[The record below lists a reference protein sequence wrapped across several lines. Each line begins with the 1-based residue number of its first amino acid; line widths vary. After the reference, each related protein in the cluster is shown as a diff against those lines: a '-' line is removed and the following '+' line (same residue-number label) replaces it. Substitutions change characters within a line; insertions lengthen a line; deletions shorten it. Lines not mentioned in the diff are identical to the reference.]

1 MDWNTLLTA
10 SIPAVISYLV
20 SRNQT
25 NAKLKEIEA
34 TNNAELE
41 KIKLTHELELQK
53 LKEEAQINDQYLQNQ
68 AMQPVMQNLI
78 GQIFSGEVSMEQV
91 KKLSDDA
98 NSFKKN

>member
-10 SIPAVISYLV
+10 SIPAIISYFV

-34 TNNAELE
+34 NNNAELE
-41 KIKLTHELELQK
+41 KIKLTHELEIQK
-53 LKEEAQINDQYLQNQ
+53 LREEAQINDKFSQNQ
-68 AMQPVMQNLI
+68 AMQPVLQNLM
-78 GQIFSGEVSMEQV
+78 GQLISGKISMDQL